1 MFADSHAH
9 LNHAD
14 YDGDIEQ
21 VAEKLGGEN
30 FLVLNVAY
38 DLGSGEKAI
47 SLAHRYGF
55 MKASVGVHPHDAES
69 FTEADLKRLNKLAKD
84 RNVVAIGETGLDF
97 FRNRSPREAQINALI
112 QHLKTAN
119 ENGKPVIIHCR
130 DAFEE
135 IVPIL
140 KEHFNPEFGGVLHCF
155 SEGKDEAMRGIDMGF
170 FISFAGNITYKK
182 ADKLREAA
190 IAVTPERLLIE
201 TDAPYL
207 APQSIRGKRNEPLFI
222 KETAK
227 FLAELRGVTTADIA
241 RLTMTNYRKLF
252 LGVERP
258 EQAEIVY
265 WIMDSLYVN
274 VTRGCTNNCTF
285 CNREEAPLVQGH
297 FLGLDKDPE
306 FDEIIN
312 AIGDSRPSELVF
324 CGFGEPTMRLELVK
338 KVASWAK
345 GKNLKTRLNTNGHG
359 NLINGRDIVPELAG
373 LIDVASVSINA
384 QDGETYNRMCKPSFP
399 EGSFEAVIDF
409 IKRCRN
415 VLPDTVATAIGLP
428 EDNREGFDLEKTRKL
443 AEGLGVR
450 FRVRLYNMVGQG

>member
-9 LNHAD
+9 LNHKD
-14 YDGDIEQ
+14 YEGDIEI
-21 VAEKLGGEN
+21 VADRLNREN

-38 DLGSGEKAI
+38 DLESGEKAI
-47 SLAHRYGF
+47 SLAHQYGF

-69 FTEADLKRLNKLAKD
+69 VTEADLKKLRELAKD
-84 RNVVAIGETGLDF
+84 RNVVAIGETGLDY
-97 FRNRSPREAQINALI
+97 FRNKSPRDSQEKILI
-112 QHLKTAN
+112 EHLKVAN

-140 KEHFNPEFGGVLHCF
+140 KEHFNPEYGGVLHCF
-155 SEGKDEAMRGIDMGF
+155 SEGADEAKRGEDLGF
-170 FISFAGNITYKK
+170 YISFAGNVTYKK

-190 IAVTPERLLIE
+190 AVVTPERLLIE

-207 APQSIRGKRNEPLFI
+207 APQSQRGKRNEPLFL

-227 FLAELRGVTTADIA
+227 FLAELRGVTVSDIA
-241 RLTMTNYRKLF
+241 RLTNTNYRKLF
-252 LGVERP
+252 LGVDKP
-258 EQAEIVY
+258 DKAEIVY
-265 WIMDSLYVN
+265 WIRDSLYVN

-312 AIGDSRPSELVF
+312 SIGDSRPSELVF

-359 NLINGRDIVPELAG
+359 NLIHGRDIVPELAG
-373 LIDVASVSINA
+373 LIDVASISLNA
-384 QDGETYNRMCKPSFP
+384 HDSETYNRLCKPTIP
-399 EGSFEAVIDF
+399 EGCFEAVLDF
-409 IKRCRN
+409 IGRCKN
-415 VLPDTVATAIGLP
+415 ILPDTVATAIGLP
-428 EDNREGFDLEKTRKL
+428 EPNREGFDLEKTRKL
-443 AEGLGVR
+443 AEELGVR
-450 FRVRLYNMVGQG
+450 FRVRPFNMVGQG